1 MTRKPLRILH
11 LEDDPADAER
21 VERQLARAGLT
32 STVQRVTTKQE
43 FLRALD
49 EFEPDVVL
57 CDHAL
62 AHFGATQAL
71 EQLRAIRPTT
81 PLIVVTGAL
90 TEQLV
95 IDYVRAGAADYI
107 SKANLQR
114 LYPGIQAAV
123 AARRRLEPLTPR
135 QREVL
140 RLLAEGRSTNEIA
153 DLLHLSV
160 KTVET
165 HRTALMHRLGIR
177 RFADLIRFAIQVGLL
192 PPGG

>member
-1 MTRKPLRILH
+1 MTRKTLQILH

-21 VERQLARAGLT
+21 AERQLARAGLSCT
-32 STVQRVTTKQE
+32 LHRVTTQEE

-49 EFEPDVVL
+49 EIEPDVVL

-62 AHFGATQAL
+62 ARFGATRAL
-71 EQLRAIRPTT
+71 EHLRALRPTT

-95 IDYVRAGAADYI
+95 VDYVRAGAADYI
-107 SKANLQR
+107 SKANLPR
-114 LYPGIQAAV
+114 LYPAIQAAI

-140 RLLAEGRSTNEIA
+140 RLVAEGRSTSEIA
-153 DLLHLSV
+153 ALLHVSV

-165 HRTALMHRLGIR
+165 HRTAVMHRLGIR

-192 PPGG
+192 PPTP

>member
-1 MTRKPLRILH
+1 MARKPLHILH

-21 VERQLARAGLT
+21 VERQLARAGLSCT
-32 STVQRVTTKQE
+32 IHRANTKEE

-49 EFEPDVVL
+49 QLEPDVVL

-71 EQLRAIRPTT
+71 QHLRAVRPTT

-95 IDYVRAGAADYI
+95 VDYVRAGAADYV

-114 LYPGIQAAV
+114 LYPAIQSAI

-140 RLLAEGRSTNEIA
+140 RLLADGRSTNEIA
-153 DLLHLSV
+153 DLLRVSV

-177 RFADLIRFAIQVGLL
+177 RFVDLIKFAIQVGLL

>member
-1 MTRKPLRILH
+1 MARKPLHILH

-21 VERQLARAGLT
+21 VERQLARAGLSCT
-32 STVQRVTTKQE
+32 LYRVNTRAE
-43 FLRALD
+43 FLRALG

-71 EQLRAIRPTT
+71 EHLRTVRPTT

-95 IDYVRAGAADYI
+95 VDYVRAGAADYVA
-107 SKANLQR
+107 KANLQR
-114 LYPGIQAAV
+114 LYRAIQAAI

-153 DLLHLSV
+153 DLLNLSV

-177 RFADLIRFAIQVGLL
+177 RFADLIRFAIQVGLS
-192 PPGG
+192 PPVG